1 MKNIVLSADGDRV
14 VYSVP
19 DVVADRLEDYCME
32 FCCHWLPDSPHAQ
45 NYRINGVLCFNEA
58 DFIDYLNRWVFP
70 DQPSLLVKN
79 LGWIEFDQPLPE
91 PYRSCP
97 QFNF

>member
-32 FCCHWLPDSPHAQ
+32 FRCHWLPDSPHAQ
-45 NYRINGVLCFNEA
+45 NYRINGGLCYNEA

-70 DQPSLLVKN
+70 DQPSVLVKN

>member
-1 MKNIVLSADGDRV
+1 MKNVVLSADGDRM

-19 DVVADRLEDYCME
+19 DVVAGRLEDYCME

-45 NYRINGVLCFNEA
+45 KYRVNGVLCYNEA

-79 LGWIEFDQPLPE
+79 LGWIAFDQPLPK

>member
-32 FCCHWLPDSPHAQ
+32 FCCHWLPDSPCPSPTEAVRSSISRPCQ
-45 NYRINGVLCFNEA
+45 PDCFAPLAAGE
-58 DFIDYLNRWVFP
+58 R
-70 DQPSLLVKN
+70 SLLCA
-79 LGWIEFDQPLPE
+79 IE
-91 PYRSCP
+91 
-97 QFNF
+97 